1 MSDFNARVENSI
13 ANLVGN
19 KDAFCEMVIDKDAI
33 LRSVCDYAEYVAKQ
47 KGCEPWSIMGRITGH
62 GSGVSSA
69 LYEIYRRRKDDK
81 AS

>member
-1 MSDFNARVENSI
+1 MDDFNARVESAI
-13 ANLVGN
+13 LGLVGN
-19 KDAFCEMVIDKDAI
+19 KDAFREMVTDRDSI

-69 LYEIYRRRKDDK
+69 IYEIYRRRNDG
-81 AS
+81 